1 MNLSEL
7 VGKKVE
13 KITPHQVTIKRLLA
27 AAERNIVDSKVTA
40 VSAENRFDSGYKAI
54 MQIANAALQA
64 NGYRTLT
71 SRPGHHYTMIQVLP
85 ETIGIDSETVII
97 LDAMRKQ
104 RNIADYSG
112 DIVPESAVKECINQ
126 AEKLL
131 RNFKKWLTANYP
143 ELLRID

>member
-1 MNLSEL
+1 MNLSNL
-7 VGKKVE
+7 IGKKLE
-13 KITPHQVTIKRLLA
+13 KITPHQATIKRLLA
-27 AAERNIVDSKVTA
+27 AAQRNIVDSKVTA

-71 SRPGHHYTMIQVLP
+71 SKPGHHYTMIQVLP
-85 ETIGIDSETVII
+85 ETIGIDSETVIM

-104 RNIADYSG
+104 RNIADYFG
-112 DIVPESAVKECINQ
+112 DIIPESAVKECINQ

-131 RNFKKWLTANYP
+131 KNFKNWLASNQP